1 MHDCLVLNASFEPL
15 RPMPV
20 RRALRLV
27 MHGKAEVVESHG
39 ATIRS
44 ASHEVARP
52 VVIRLKKF
60 VRVPRRFRRSV
71 SNTFL
76 FARDQYT
83 CQYCGRKEP
92 ELGKREFLNR
102 DHIIPQSQGGQN
114 TWENCVT
121 ACSSCNAKKD
131 NKTPRA
137 AGMKLRSVPVE
148 PTLVHLRWRVRAL
161 TPIQQKYITL
171 FYGPEWLEQIPRSD
185 R

>member
-15 RPMPV
+15 RPMPM

-27 MHGKAEVVESHG
+27 MQGKAEVVESHG

-83 CQYCGRKEP
+83 CQYCGRTES

-121 ACSSCNAKKD
+121 ACSTCNAKKD

-148 PTLVHLRWRVRAL
+148 PTLVHLRWRVRGL

-171 FYGPEWLEQIPRSD
+171 FYGPEWLEQIPR
-185 R
+185 